1 MNPALVLV
9 DIQKDYFP
17 KGRMEVIGAVEAS
30 QGYNKVA
37 EPFSR
42 KTIIRCSHPAH
53 FNTTGRNI
61 FLAKYGRN

>member
-30 QGYNKVA
+30 RA
-37 EPFSR
+37 A
-42 KTIIRCSHPAH
+42 IRLLNH
-53 FNTTGRNI
+53 FREKQLSI
-61 FLAKYGRN
+61 VHV